1 MNNVGFSYGMMGLQ
15 NMDRLGELENKKIWA
30 EYESRM
36 KESEAKNEAIGSLVG
51 NVAGL
56 GMAGYS
62 EYKKSKP
69 MDNPPGGEQ
78 AIGKASKEAVS
89 PNKVLGENSVIAEK
103 APSLSQAKS
112 TQAQDQLGM
121 YRPEILNSADEAY
134 VDPDSPWAQRSIVFA
149 KSPTRSR
156 LISTWND
163 TSDGFKSAFN
173 SLLSGFPSNFIGN

>member
-1 MNNVGFSYGMMGLQ
+1 MNNVGFNYGMMGLQ

-30 EYESRM
+30 EYENRM

-89 PNKVLGENSVIAEK
+89 PNNVLGEISVIAEK
-103 APSLSQAKS
+103 DNRTMSQRVDDYAGNG
-112 TQAQDQLGM
+112 LGSAAIRGAIDENAM
-121 YRPEILNSADEAY
+121 PDILKDRP
-134 VDPDSPWAQRSIVFA
+134 IVFA

-163 TSDGFKSAFN
+163 TSDDFKSAFN
-173 SLLSGFPSNFIGN
+173 SLLSGFPPNFIGN